1 MPANPGSL
9 TERKIFPMF
18 SRWKTARTP
27 RMAWAAAVSS
37 LTTRPL
43 AIVASTGTA
52 YSIPGKW
59 KSEVYFAV
67 PVTLAGPSTRGV
79 LRPIGDVVVAIFDPP
94 VESACRRHL
103 EGVGE
108 TAPGELD
115 FERVLALG
123 FCVAERR
130 LGRLSEGRVVR
141 RLTHEHRFGLG
152 SPPRLRAD
160 TAQRDARARHLARRA
175 REHDGRRRQGELVR
189 RPVAKLQVHLT
200 TSRDGRRQRHVRDEI
215 AGLEHG
221 LTLWCIAGQKMEV
234 ADRYRTRAVL
244 PLHVDRRFQCRQPHA
259 HVRRIGRDAVLARPE
274 DGECPVAPADRGA
287 ACPGLP
293 LVACHGGVAEV
304 HAPRALEQVAR
315 RRGHVAELCRG
326 AREKGL
332 G

>member
-79 LRPIGDVVVAIFDPP
+79 SRPIGDVVVAIFDPP

-123 FCVAERR
+123 FLRR
-130 LGRLSEGRVVR
+130 GA
-141 RLTHEHRFGLG
+141 
-152 SPPRLRAD
+152 PPRPPFGRS
-160 TAQRDARARHLARRA
+160 RR
-175 REHDGRRRQGELVR
+175 
-189 RPVAKLQVHLT
+189 
-200 TSRDGRRQRHVRDEI
+200 S
-215 AGLEHG
+215 
-221 LTLWCIAGQKMEV
+221 
-234 ADRYRTRAVL
+234 
-244 PLHVDRRFQCRQPHA
+244 
-259 HVRRIGRDAVLARPE
+259 
-274 DGECPVAPADRGA
+274 PAD
-287 ACPGLP
+287 
-293 LVACHGGVAEV
+293 
-304 HAPRALEQVAR
+304 PRAQIR
-315 RRGHVAELCRG
+315 P
-326 AREKGL
+326 RETAT
-332 G
+332 